1 MRTAKGG
8 VDGRAARRRV
18 HGWTSRERAPEAVL
32 LRRCD
37 VPLPLYLHAAPTIAV
52 WAQTANKVHAC
63 PPIPVA
69 RCVAMRTRT
78 RLARKPHT
86 GLCRRL
92 GAPAGGTPK
101 TPCACVPFSRTRAHM
116 RTHSAPARVLTLYC
130 CPCIIGRSGRADVA
144 AAAPRT
150 RRSRR
155 DGSVSACG
163 HRGRAAGGWRLVG
176 LGVG

>member
-1 MRTAKGG
+1 MDHTQLIAHCE
-8 VDGRAARRRV
+8 RRRGRTRRSTPHV
-18 HGWTSRERAPEAVL
+18 ETSRERAPEAAL

-37 VPLPLYLHAAPTIAV
+37 VTTPSLSARGADNCCVGADGEQG
-52 WAQTANKVHAC
+52 AQA
-63 PPIPVA
+63 PIPVA

-101 TPCACVPFSRTRAHM
+101 TPCACVPISRTRAHM

-130 CPCIIGRSGRADVA
+130 CPCIIGRSGQAEVSA
-144 AAAPRT
+144 AATAG
-150 RRSRR
+150 SGGGSG
-155 DGSVSACG
+155 DG
-163 HRGRAAGGWRLVG
+163 
-176 LGVG
+176 